1 MLYTAVRLTNLPIC
15 SPLSRCGA
23 GFFDIACDTDQENAM
38 MPGEEASA
46 LYDSPLTQHVS
57 GVFALHAARI
67 PTVPILIAA
76 PHGGRDYPDSIVA
89 EFRCPGSQ
97 IRLEDRHVD
106 TLAHEVA
113 NQTGA
118 SLLFAEAP
126 RAMIDL
132 NRAPDDVD
140 WSMIIGGRPQNARH
154 SYANRRAR
162 SGLGLVPRKLPGIG
176 EIWKRPLQR
185 DELDRRIE
193 QIHRPYHEALA
204 ATLEHLR
211 DNWGCAILF
220 DLHSMPPLN
229 RTHKDCTAPEVVIG
243 DRFGSSCDGRIS
255 ACALNYFGEQGRP
268 VAHNRP
274 YAGGYVLDRHG
285 APRRGIHAI
294 QVEICRTT
302 YLDAGLDRPSARLPG
317 VARLIAGLVR
327 AVASEVNDLL
337 LDRTLRQAAE

>member
-1 MLYTAVRLTNLPIC
+1 
-15 SPLSRCGA
+15 
-23 GFFDIACDTDQENAM
+23 M
-38 MPGEEASA
+38 MPAEKASTF
-46 LYDSPLTQHVS
+46 YDSPLTQHVS
-57 GVFALHAARI
+57 GVFSLHVARK

-76 PHGGRDYPDSIVA
+76 PHGGRDYPTSVVA
-89 EFRCPGSQ
+89 EFRNSASR

-106 TLAHEVA
+106 TLALA
-113 NQTGA
+113 IASQTGA
-118 SLLFAEAP
+118 AFLSAEAP

-132 NRAPDDVD
+132 NRAPDDID
-140 WSMIIGGRPQNARH
+140 WSMIIGERPQNTRH

-162 SGLGLVPRKLPGIG
+162 NGLGLVPRKLPGLG

-185 DELDRRIE
+185 AELDRRIE
-193 QIHRPYHEALA
+193 KIHRPYHEALA

-211 DNWGCAILF
+211 DNWGSAILM
-220 DLHSMPPLN
+220 DLHSMPPLQQPLAG
-229 RTHKDCTAPEVVIG
+229 CTAPEVVIG
-243 DRFGSSCDGRIS
+243 DRFGASCDARIS

-302 YLDAGLDRPSARLPG
+302 YLDAGFDRPSARLPG

-327 AVASEVNDLL
+327 ALASEVNDLL
-337 LDRTLRQAAE
+337 LDRNLRQAAE

>member
-1 MLYTAVRLTNLPIC
+1 MLPSDVAPTH
-15 SPLSRCGA
+15 
-23 GFFDIACDTDQENAM
+23 
-38 MPGEEASA
+38 
-46 LYDSPLTQHVS
+46 YDSPLTQHRS
-57 GVFALHAARI
+57 GVFSLHVPKK

-76 PHGGRDYPDSIVA
+76 PHGGRDYPDAVTA
-89 EFRCPGSQ
+89 NFRSAVSRM
-97 IRLEDRHVD
+97 RLEDRHVD
-106 TLAHEVA
+106 TLALEVA

-118 SLLFAEAP
+118 AVLCAEAP

-140 WSMIIGGRPQNARH
+140 WSMVIGGSPGNTRH

-162 SGLGLVPRKLPGIG
+162 SGLGLVPRKLPGLG

-185 DELDRRIE
+185 AELDRRIDR
-193 QIHRPYHEALA
+193 IHRPYHEALA
-204 ATLEHLR
+204 ATLEQLR
-211 DNWGCAILF
+211 DNWGSALLM
-220 DLHSMPPLN
+220 DLHSMPPL
-229 RTHKDCTAPEVVIG
+229 KPSQADWSAPEVVIG

-255 ACALNYFGEQGRP
+255 ASALNYFGEHGRP

-302 YLDAGLDRPSARLPG
+302 YLDSGLDRPSARLPG

-327 AVASEVNDLL
+327 TLASEVNDLI
-337 LDRTLRQAAE
+337 LDNSFRQAAE